1 MGHTAAPYEHA
12 EWALQRVTAT
22 STADSTTHRAVSWG
36 PYRGPRAVVAPESR
50 VYVTFWEPRN
60 GYTDDTDGTVDGRR
74 YGKPYGR
81 R

>member
-36 PYRGPRAVVAPESR
+36 PYGAPRAVVAPETR
-50 VYVTFWEPRN
+50 VYVTF
-60 GYTDDTDGTVDGRR
+60 
-74 YGKPYGR
+74 
-81 R
+81 